1 MDVEEQEYTHD
12 EFKEY
17 IIDHSDEILKGDP
30 RRRWLK
36 IYCILVSD
44 DKWMNRLFSD
54 SEFKKL
60 ADIYKLSKKNMEDN
74 KKEQY
79 YIEEYCPG
87 LLLIYNTATDENY
100 ERQIGDAID
109 HNIGTTRM
117 WMKPDIFDIFWNGI
131 LSETS
136 GFVYRFASRRSSIE
150 SASCKVR
157 PEFIRRVN
165 YTGNDGTQALAEFEE
180 LYGVSAES
188 VYMQIN
194 TNLKI
199 HVTND
204 GLFSSQQISPLAL
217 GVFLKYLEEI
227 KDKILEMR
235 NISKSLKFAITE
247 DQIIKTI
254 LVEPGLI
261 KLTDIE
267 IDSVLSRRMMK
278 SMEGFSFTHIHEE
291 FGSFS
296 LIATVIDEIK
306 GSIFDINASNS
317 EILIVPKYRVTFES
331 FIKFYRGIV
340 EAIDENAQFSLMS

>member
-1 MDVEEQEYTHD
+1 
-12 EFKEY
+12 
-17 IIDHSDEILKGDP
+17 
-30 RRRWLK
+30 
-36 IYCILVSD
+36 
-44 DKWMNRLFSD
+44 
-54 SEFKKL
+54 
-60 ADIYKLSKKNMEDN
+60 
-74 KKEQY
+74 
-79 YIEEYCPG
+79 
-87 LLLIYNTATDENY
+87 
-100 ERQIGDAID
+100 
-109 HNIGTTRM
+109 M

-317 EILIVPKYRVTFES
+317 EILIVPNTELLLNHS
-331 FIKFYRGIV
+331 SNFIEGLLKP
-340 EAIDENAQFSLMS
+340 LMKMLNFR